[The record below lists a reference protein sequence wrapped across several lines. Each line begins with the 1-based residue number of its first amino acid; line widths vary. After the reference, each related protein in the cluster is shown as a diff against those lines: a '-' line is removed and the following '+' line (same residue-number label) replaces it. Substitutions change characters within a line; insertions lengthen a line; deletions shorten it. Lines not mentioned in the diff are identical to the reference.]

1 VSPPPPGGED
11 GEARSRRVFVNLAA
25 AAFLLALAIAVIWVM
40 MALDARRKL
49 ENCLDSGR
57 RNCEQLARPAAGE

>member
-1 VSPPPPGGED
+1 VSPPPGGED
-11 GEARSRRVFVNLAA
+11 AEARSHRVFVNLVA

-49 ENCLDSGR
+49 ETCLDAGR
-57 RNCEQLARPAAGE
+57 RNCLEFVRPAEGD